1 MTAAGIEA
9 FLTVCECKS
18 FSLAAERLFIS
29 QSSMSTK
36 IKTLETEL
44 GYALFLRKK
53 GSHAV
58 VLTQEGKAFY
68 GLAVQYR
75 QIVEQMLA
83 LRSQRKQQKL
93 RVGSINSIGTHLM
106 GPVYDAFMRQYPHI
120 ALDAQDMDTD
130 LAYHHIEN
138 GSTDLAFT
146 TGYRFSGKVTAQK
159 AFSEP
164 MVFVCSARSDYPE
177 VVGPSCLQVKNE
189 VLVDWSLP
197 FVQWHAQAFPRQE
210 APRIQLAIMGQL
222 PFFLRQ
228 PDSWAIVPVS
238 VARALLESGGIEQR
252 QMDLAPPDRVT
263 YCLSSAEAQGN
274 ETVALFLGCLQEAL
288 RELEPDGLRINA

>member
-44 GYALFLRKK
+44 GYPLFLRKK

-58 VLTQEGKAFY
+58 MLTQEGRAFY

-75 QIVEQMLA
+75 QIVEQMFA
-83 LRSQRKQQKL
+83 LRPQQKQQKL

-106 GPVYDAFMRQYPHI
+106 GAVYDAFMHQYPHI
-120 ALDAQDMDTD
+120 ALEAQDMDTD

-164 MVFVCSARSDYPE
+164 MVFVCSSRSNYPE
-177 VVGPSCLQVKNE
+177 VVGPSCLQIKNE
-189 VLVDWSLP
+189 VLVDWSMP
-197 FVQWHAQAFPRQE
+197 FVQWRMQTFPHQE
-210 APRIQLAIMGQL
+210 APRIQLAIMSQL

-228 PDSWAIVPVS
+228 PDSWGIVPVS

-252 QMDLAPPDRVT
+252 RMDLAPPDRIT
-263 YCLSSAEAQGN
+263 YCLSSTEAHKN
-274 ETVALFLGCLQEAL
+274 EAVALFLRCLQDSL
-288 RELEPDGLRINA
+288 RELEPDGLQISM